1 MSQNHHTVFHFQS
14 CLIICIWDKIDKSL
28 RSTFPIKHSLEW
40 TMMTVA
46 PAFSSDMVGAGGVAA
61 RRLPA

>member
-1 MSQNHHTVFHFQS
+1 MDTN
-14 CLIICIWDKIDKSL
+14 WDKIDKSL